1 MTMLM
6 FIIGVVLFA
15 ASGRLA
21 ARAIS
26 VPRVQ
31 LKQHLSAISEYGF
44 ASDPEPGEAQGQ
56 AQLKDKLAA
65 FADRVGRLAMARLTA
80 LAPLQRGQLAAAGLY
95 KSTPEAVHGYRALAA
110 ISLATLVLLFGLMNG
125 ALSKTTLLIMV
136 AAAAAG
142 WKLPAVVIKSRGKAR
157 LEGIDKELPD
167 LIDLLIATVEA
178 GMGFGASMALVAG
191 RLEGALGEELL
202 IAVRQQKL
210 GISTS
215 EALEEMLE
223 RCDTQSMRAFVRTI
237 TRSES
242 MGVSIGPILRE
253 LATDMR
259 RRRRQSIQEKMQ
271 KAPVKMLFP
280 MMFLIMPAMMIVLFY
295 PVVHSVMAGGLSGH

>member
-1 MTMLM
+1 MLM
-6 FIIGVVLFA
+6 FIVGVLLFA
-15 ASGRLA
+15 VSGRLV

-26 VPRVQ
+26 VPRAQ
-31 LKQHLSAISEYGF
+31 LKAHLSAISEYGF
-44 ASDPEPGEAQGQ
+44 ASGPDAGEETSR
-56 AQLKDKLAA
+56 AQLNDKLAA
-65 FADRVGRLAMARLTA
+65 FADRLGRWAMTHLTA
-80 LAPLQRGQLAAAGLY
+80 LPPLQRGQLAAAGFY

-110 ISLATLVLLFGLMNG
+110 ISLAMLVLLYALMTG
-125 ALSKTTLLIMV
+125 AVSPMSLAIIV
-136 AAAAAG
+136 AAAAGG
-142 WKLPAVVIKSRGKAR
+142 WELPAVVIKSRGKAR
-157 LEGIDKELPD
+157 LAEIDKELPD

-178 GMGFGASMALVAG
+178 GMGFGASLALVAS

-202 IAVRQQKL
+202 VTVRQQKL

-223 RCDTQSMRAFVRTI
+223 RCDTQSMRSFVRTI

-253 LATDMR
+253 LAADMR
-259 RRRRQSIQEKMQ
+259 RRRRQTIQEKMQ

-295 PVVHSVMAGGLSGH
+295 PVIHSVMSTGLGG

>member
-1 MTMLM
+1 MLM
-6 FIIGVVLFA
+6 FIVGVLLFA
-15 ASGRLA
+15 VSGRLV

-26 VPRVQ
+26 APRVQ
-31 LKQHLSAISEYGF
+31 LKEHLIAISEYGF
-44 ASDPEPGEAQGQ
+44 ASRPEVGVETSR
-56 AQLKDKLAA
+56 AQLKDKLAVI
-65 FADRVGRLAMARLTA
+65 ADRLGRWVMAHLTA
-80 LAPLQRGQLAAAGLY
+80 LPALQRGQLAAAGFY

-110 ISLATLVLLFGLMNG
+110 ISLATLVLLYALMTG
-125 ALSKTTLLIMV
+125 ALSTMVLAIVV
-136 AAAAAG
+136 AAIAAG
-142 WKLPAVVIKSRGKAR
+142 WQLPAVVIKSRGKAR
-157 LEGIDKELPD
+157 LAEVDKELPD

-178 GMGFGASMALVAG
+178 GMGFGASLALVAG

-202 IAVRQQKL
+202 VTVRQQKL

-223 RCDTQSMRAFVRTI
+223 RCDTQSMRSFVRTI

-253 LATDMR
+253 LAGDMR
-259 RRRRQSIQEKMQ
+259 RRRRQTIQEKMQ

-295 PVVHSVMAGGLSGH
+295 PVIRSVMSTGFGG